1 MPMLFLVPLV
11 AGIATGYI
19 SKKCQDELAYLT
31 GIFTALSL
39 VLSLVL
45 APWQIQ
51 ALLLI
56 LVLATTNKLLS
67 RS

>member
-1 MPMLFLVPLV
+1 MPMFFLVPLV

-19 SKKCQDELAYLT
+19 SKKCQDEIAYLT
-31 GIFTALSL
+31 GIFTVLSL

-56 LVLATTNKLLS
+56 LVLAGTNKLL
-67 RS
+67 RRN

>member
-1 MPMLFLVPLV
+1 MPMFFLVPLV
-11 AGIATGYI
+11 AGLATGYI
-19 SKKCQDELAYLT
+19 SKKCQDEVAYLT
-31 GIFTALSL
+31 GIFTVLSL

-56 LVLATTNKLLS
+56 AVLASTNKLL
-67 RS
+67 RKN

>member
-1 MPMLFLVPLV
+1 MPMFFLVPLV
-11 AGIATGYI
+11 AGLATGYI
-19 SKKCQDELAYLT
+19 SKKCQDEVAYLT
-31 GIFTALSL
+31 SIFTVLSL

-56 LVLATTNKLLS
+56 VVLASTNKFL
-67 RS
+67 RRN

>member
-1 MPMLFLVPLV
+1 MPMFFLLPLV

-19 SKKCQDELAYLT
+19 SKKCQDEVAYLT
-31 GIFTALSL
+31 GIFTVLSL
-39 VLSLVL
+39 VISLVL

-56 LVLATTNKLLS
+56 VVLASTNKLL
-67 RS
+67 RRN

>member
-1 MPMLFLVPLV
+1 MPMFFLVPLV

-19 SKKCQDELAYLT
+19 SKKCQDEVAYLT
-31 GIFTALSL
+31 SIFTVLSL
-39 VLSLVL
+39 FLSLVL

-56 LVLATTNKLLS
+56 VVLVSTNKFL
-67 RS
+67 RRN

>member
-1 MPMLFLVPLV
+1 MPMFFLLPLV

-19 SKKCQDELAYLT
+19 SNKCQDEVAYLT
-31 GIFTALSL
+31 GTFTVLSL
-39 VLSLVL
+39 VLSIVL

-56 LVLATTNKLLS
+56 VVLASTNKFL
-67 RS
+67 RRN

>member
-1 MPMLFLVPLV
+1 MPMFFLLPLV

-19 SKKCQDELAYLT
+19 SKKCQDEVAYLIGT
-31 GIFTALSL
+31 FTVLSL

-56 LVLATTNKLLS
+56 VVLASTNKLL
-67 RS
+67 RRN